1 MDLFLKACGA
11 NGPLRLSVEYQNRP
25 EPVQCVLN
33 QPYALVGRDARADVV
48 LNEGQAS
55 RHHAYLQQ
63 IGGRIF
69 CIDLDSRTGTHWERG
84 PKRTGWLDYGQ
95 AIRIG
100 SNWVR
105 YLSGPRPGEST
116 PGEAACQ
123 SPGQLPAQNGLP
135 EVMLEFINRADRPQ
149 IWRMVPL
156 LALVGKASECRV
168 RLVGQS
174 VANYHCGIV
183 RTPLGVWVVDLLG
196 PGGVLV
202 QDTRVRCAR
211 LEDGDRLQVG
221 RFLMRIHYESALPAL
236 PANSDQQPNP
246 LPAEPTADSPGL
258 FQEAED
264 LSSDLDAG
272 EEPLP
277 SPALVRTSSFPKA
290 FPRESSLAAGH
301 DLVMVPSAQAGADG
315 EVSQNMIVPIV
326 QQFGLMQQQMFDQ
339 FQQSMMM
346 MFQMFTTV
354 HRDQIGVIREEMD
367 RLQELTAEVQSLQAE
382 LAKMSSAKQAQ
393 TSGFHP
399 TARPAQATP
408 SPAPKPLPQPAIAM
422 RPQPVAD
429 QARQP
434 ATGFHPPSPA
444 PMATNGAESKSP
456 ELPSGKSEADVHAW
470 LSRRIVEIQQERQ
483 TRWQRIVSFL
493 TGKENGQ

>member
-48 LNEGQAS
+48 LSEGQAS

-63 IGGRIF
+63 IAGRIF
-69 CIDLDSRTGTHWERG
+69 CVDLDSRTGTHWERG
-84 PKRTGWLDYGQ
+84 AKRTGWLDNGQ

-105 YLSGPRPGEST
+105 YLSGLRPGESV
-116 PGEAACQ
+116 PGEAAGQ
-123 SPGQLPAQNGLP
+123 SPAQPQAQNGLP

-236 PANSDQQPNP
+236 PASSDQQPHL
-246 LPAEPTADSPGL
+246 LPAEQTADSAGL
-258 FQEAED
+258 FQAED
-264 LSSDLDAG
+264 LSADLDPG

-277 SPALVRTSSFPKA
+277 SPALLRTSSFPKA

-301 DLVMVPSAQAGADG
+301 DLVMVPSAQGGADG
-315 EVSQNMIVPIV
+315 DVPQNMIVPIV

-367 RLQELTAEVQSLQAE
+367 RLQELTTEVQSLQTE
-382 LAKMSSAKQAQ
+382 LARMSTAKQAQ
-393 TSGFHP
+393 TPGFHP
-399 TARPAQATP
+399 PARPAQVTTG
-408 SPAPKPLPQPAIAM
+408 PAPKPMAQPASAM

-429 QARQP
+429 QVRQP
-434 ATGFHPPSPA
+434 AAGFHPPSPA
-444 PMATNGAESKSP
+444 PVATNGAESKSP
-456 ELPSGKSEADVHAW
+456 EMPLGQSQADVHAW
-470 LSRRIVEIQQERQ
+470 LSRRIVEIQHERQ
-483 TRWQRIVSFL
+483 TRWQRVVSFL
-493 TGKENGQ
+493 TGKENGH